1 MKKTYLSILMPL
13 MALIALFSLSSNSNG
28 PGGNKTGAPGS
39 SGNCSACH
47 GNASDPAAIVKI
59 KITDNGT
66 PVTTYI
72 PGKTYDLELNISAF
86 SSKKGFQ
93 LSAVND
99 KNSAAGT
106 LSNNSSGTTIYTSG
120 TQQIWGHSTVGSGIW
135 TAKWTA
141 PETNTGSV
149 IFYVAAVFAD
159 GNGMNSGDKFHA
171 YNMEITEEMNNH
183 SNALKTNKVK
193 LVQNP
198 VNETLQL
205 SGEVK
210 AGYIWNSQ
218 GQLVQSFQN
227 NSQCNI
233 QKLASGVYHLN
244 FVHLDGSTGA
254 TRFVKQ

>member
-1 MKKTYLSILMPL
+1 
-13 MALIALFSLSSNSNG
+13 MALIALFSLSSSSNG

-39 SGNCSACH
+39 SGNCSSCH
-47 GNASDPAAIVKI
+47 GTASDPAAIVKI
-59 KITDNGT
+59 KITDNGN
-66 PVTTYI
+66 PVTNYVA
-72 PGKTYDLELNISAF
+72 GKTYDLELNISAA

-120 TQQIWGHSTVGSGIW
+120 TQQIWGHSAVGSGVW

-141 PETNTGSV
+141 PATNTGSV

-159 GNGMNSGDKFHA
+159 GNGNNSGDKFHA
-171 YNMEITEEMNNH
+171 YNMEITEEMTNQ
-183 SNALKTNKVK
+183 SEKLNANRVK

-205 SGEVK
+205 NGVVK

-218 GQLVQSFQN
+218 GQLIHSFQQN
-227 NSQCNI
+227 DQCNI
-233 QKLASGVYHLN
+233 QNLVPGVYHLN
-244 FVHLDGSTGA
+244 LIHADGTRNA